1 MVTSFSK
8 EERKGIVVI
17 GGANID
23 IKGKPNNVIQWD
35 TSNPGTIRVS
45 HGGVG
50 RNIAHYLG
58 LLNIPVD
65 FLSAVGDDDEGREIL
80 EKLRNVNVQAGEV
93 ILSKKDPTGKY
104 VALLDEKGDL
114 QAGISD
120 TEIMKRVTPRYLIA
134 KTGII
139 KKNCFVI
146 IDTNLT
152 PQSIYYIAD
161 LCNREEIPLI
171 ADPVSAVKS
180 RKLLGVL
187 SKINYLTPDISE
199 LGALSGVIIK
209 NATDRQKAINMLMKK
224 GVKNI
229 VLTHSSRG
237 VYIHSEQVPEGEFIN
252 IRRKKMVDCTGAG
265 DALVAGMAYGLY
277 NNYGLYRAV
286 QIGITIAS
294 LAVTSPDTVYTELDE
309 VMVKKQMVRTFR
321 IL

>member
-65 FLSAVGDDDEGREIL
+65 FLSAVGDDDGGREIL

-139 KKNCFVI
+139 KK
-146 IDTNLT
+146 
-152 PQSIYYIAD
+152 
-161 LCNREEIPLI
+161 
-171 ADPVSAVKS
+171 
-180 RKLLGVL
+180 
-187 SKINYLTPDISE
+187 
-199 LGALSGVIIK
+199 
-209 NATDRQKAINMLMKK
+209 
-224 GVKNI
+224 I
-229 VLTHSSRG
+229 VLLSS
-237 VYIHSEQVPEGEFIN
+237 IPTLPLSLFI
-252 IRRKKMVDCTGAG
+252 ILLIYVTGKKY
-265 DALVAGMAYGLY
+265 L
-277 NNYGLYRAV
+277 
-286 QIGITIAS
+286 
-294 LAVTSPDTVYTELDE
+294 
-309 VMVKKQMVRTFR
+309 
-321 IL
+321 